1 MAMLPQDERYFQ
13 RRIATSYLTTLIST
27 TLVLFLLGL
36 LGLIFLHAS
45 KVSDYVKENIGFS
58 IMIKD
63 GVREAG
69 ILELKKRL
77 DLEPYVKSSEYIPK
91 ERAADQLQE
100 ELGEDFIGFLGYNPL
115 LHSIDLRLKASYTNV
130 DSISRI
136 EQKLLSRPEV
146 KEVFYQKSLI
156 DLINKNLNKVSF
168 VLLVFSAIMFF
179 IAIVL
184 INNTIRL
191 AIYSKRFLIRSM
203 QLVGAT
209 ENFIR
214 LPFLEKAIA
223 NGVLSSLL
231 AIGMLVITLY
241 FSIEQL
247 PELME
252 LESPF
257 RLAILV
263 VMILALGIGI
273 SWGSTY
279 MSVRKYLR
287 IKTDLLYT

>member
-263 VMILALGIGI
+263 VMILALGSGI

>member
-1 MAMLPQDERYFQ
+1 MARIPQDERYFQ
-13 RRIATSYLTTLIST
+13 RRITTSYLTTGIST

-36 LGLIFLHAS
+36 IGLIFLHAS
-45 KVSDYVKENIGFS
+45 KLSDYVKENIGFS
-58 IMIKD
+58 IMIRE
-63 GVREAG
+63 GVRESG

-77 DLEPYVKSSEYIPK
+77 DLEPFVKSSEYIPK
-91 ERAADQLQE
+91 EKAADQLQE

-115 LHSIDLRLKASYTNV
+115 LHSIDLRLKASYTNA
-130 DSISRI
+130 DSIAKI
-136 EQKLLSRPEV
+136 EKILLGRPEV

-156 DLINKNLNKVSF
+156 DLINKNLNKLSI

-179 IAIVL
+179 ITIVL

-209 ENFIR
+209 ESFIR
-214 LPFLEKAIA
+214 MPFLQKSMA
-223 NGVLSSLL
+223 NGVLSSLI

-241 FSIEQL
+241 FSVDQL

-252 LESPF
+252 LQDPL
-257 RLAILV
+257 RLAVLV
-263 VMILALGIGI
+263 VLIIGMGIGI
-273 SWGSTY
+273 SWSSTY
-279 MSVRKYLR
+279 MAVRKYLR
-287 IKTDLLYT
+287 IKTDLLYV

>member
-1 MAMLPQDERYFQ
+1 MLPQEEKYFQ
-13 RRIATSYLTTLIST
+13 RRIATSYVTTLIST

-36 LGLIFLHAS
+36 IGLIFLHAE
-45 KVSDYVKENIGFS
+45 KLSDYVKENVGFS
-58 IMIKD
+58 IMIRE
-63 GVREAG
+63 GVKETG

-77 DLEPYVKSSEYIPK
+77 DLEPYVKSAEYIPK

-115 LHSIDLRLKASYTNV
+115 LHSIDLRLKASYTNT
-130 DSISRI
+130 DSIARI
-136 EQKLLSRPEV
+136 EHKLLSRPEV

-156 DLINKNLNKVSF
+156 ELINKNLNKISL
-168 VLLVFSAIMFF
+168 VLLGFSAVMLF

-209 ENFIR
+209 EGFIR
-214 LPFLEKAIA
+214 LPFLEKAVV
-223 NGVLSSLL
+223 NGLLSSLL

-241 FSIEQL
+241 FIVEQL
-247 PELME
+247 PEL
-252 LESPF
+252 LALQDPI

-263 VMILALGIGI
+263 LLIIAMGIGI
-273 SWGSTY
+273 SWTSTY
-279 MSVRKYLR
+279 LSVRKYLR

>member
-1 MAMLPQDERYFQ
+1 MAMLPQEQRYFQ
-13 RRIATSYLTTLIST
+13 RRIATSYVTTLIST

-45 KVSDYVKENIGFS
+45 RLSDYVKENIGFS
-58 IMIKD
+58 IMIKEN
-63 GVREAG
+63 VREAG

-77 DLEPYVKSSEYIPK
+77 DLEAFVKSSEYIPK

-115 LHSIDLRLKASYTNV
+115 LHSIDLRLKASYTNA

-136 EQKLLSRPEV
+136 ERKLLARPEV

-156 DLINKNLNKVSF
+156 DLINTNINKVSL
-168 VLLVFSAIMFF
+168 VLLGFSAIMFF

-209 ENFIR
+209 EGFIR
-214 LPFLEKAIA
+214 KPFLEKAIA

-231 AIGMLVITLY
+231 AIGMLVFTLY
-241 FSIEQL
+241 LSIEQL
-247 PELME
+247 PELLE
-252 LESPF
+252 LQDPL
-257 RLAILV
+257 RLAVLV
-263 VMILALGIGI
+263 VLIIALGIGI
-273 SWGSTY
+273 SWSSTY

>member
-1 MAMLPQDERYFQ
+1 MVMLPQEERYFQ
-13 RRIATSYLTTLIST
+13 RRIATSYVTTMIST
-27 TLVLFLLGL
+27 TLVLFLIGL
-36 LGLIFLHAS
+36 IGLIFLHAS
-45 KVSDYVKENIGFS
+45 KLSDYVKENIGFS
-58 IMIKD
+58 VMIKD
-63 GVREAG
+63 GIREAG

-115 LHSIDLRLKASYTNV
+115 LHSIDLRLKASYANA
-130 DSISRI
+130 DSISKI
-136 EQKLLSRPEV
+136 EKKLLDRPEV

-156 DLINKNLNKVSF
+156 DLINTNLNKVSL
-168 VLLVFSAIMFF
+168 VLLGFSAIMFF
-179 IAIVL
+179 IALVL

-209 ENFIR
+209 ESFIR

-231 AIGMLVITLY
+231 AIGMLVLILY
-241 FSIEQL
+241 FSIEQI
-247 PELME
+247 PEL
-252 LESPF
+252 LALQDPI

-263 VMILALGIGI
+263 VLIVGIGVGI

>member
-1 MAMLPQDERYFQ
+1 MALLPQEEKYFQ
-13 RRIATSYLTTLIST
+13 RRIATSYVTTMIST

-36 LGLIFLHAS
+36 IGLIFLHAS
-45 KVSDYVKENIGFS
+45 ILSDYVKENIGFS
-58 IMIKD
+58 IMIRE

-100 ELGEDFIGFLGYNPL
+100 DLGEDFIGFLGYNPL
-115 LHSIDLRLKASYTNV
+115 LHSIDLRLKASYANA
-130 DSISRI
+130 DSIIRI
-136 EQKLLSRPEV
+136 EKKLLARPEV

-156 DLINKNLNKVSF
+156 DMINKNLNKVSL
-168 VLLVFSAIMFF
+168 VLLGFSAIMFF

-209 ENFIR
+209 ESFIR
-214 LPFLEKAIA
+214 RPFLEKAIA
-223 NGVLSSLL
+223 NGILSSLL
-231 AIGMLVITLY
+231 AIGMLVLTLY

-247 PELME
+247 PEL
-252 LESPF
+252 
-257 RLAILV
+257 LALQDPVRLV
-263 VMILALGIGI
+263 VLVIFIIALGIGI
-273 SWGSTY
+273 SWSSTY

>member
-1 MAMLPQDERYFQ
+1 MASIPQDERYFKK
-13 RRIATSYLTTLIST
+13 RITTSYLTTGIST

-36 LGLIFLHAS
+36 IGLIFLHAS
-45 KVSDYVKENIGFS
+45 KLSDYVKENIGFS
-58 IMIKD
+58 IMIRE
-63 GVREAG
+63 GVKEAG

-77 DLEPYVKSSEYIPK
+77 DLEHYVKSSEYIPK

-115 LHSIDLRLKASYTNV
+115 LHSIDLHLKASYTNA
-130 DSISRI
+130 DSIAKI
-136 EQKLLSRPEV
+136 ERNLLARPEV

-156 DLINKNLNKVSF
+156 DLINKNLNKLSL
-168 VLLVFSAIMFF
+168 VLLVFSGIMFF
-179 IAIVL
+179 ITIVL

-209 ENFIR
+209 EGFIR
-214 LPFLEKAIA
+214 MPFLRKSIA
-223 NGVLSSLL
+223 NGVLSSFL
-231 AIGMLVITLY
+231 AIGMMVVTLY
-241 FSIEQL
+241 FSVDQL

-252 LESPF
+252 LQDPL
-257 RLAILV
+257 RLAVLV
-263 VMILALGIGI
+263 VLIIGMGIGI
-273 SWGSTY
+273 SWSSTY
-279 MSVRKYLR
+279 MAVRKYLR

>member
-1 MAMLPQDERYFQ
+1 MLPQDERYFQ

>member
-1 MAMLPQDERYFQ
+1 MLPQEEKYFQ
-13 RRIATSYLTTLIST
+13 RRIATSYVTTLIST

-36 LGLIFLHAS
+36 IGLIFLHAE
-45 KVSDYVKENIGFS
+45 KLSDYVKENIGFS
-58 IMIKD
+58 IMINEGIK
-63 GVREAG
+63 ETG
-69 ILELKKRL
+69 ILQLKKRL
-77 DLEPYVKSSEYIPK
+77 DSEPYVKSTEYIPK

-115 LHSIDLRLKASYTNV
+115 LHSIDLRLKASYANN

-136 EQKLLSRPEV
+136 EHKLLARPEV
-146 KEVFYQKSLI
+146 REVFYQKSLI
-156 DLINKNLNKVSF
+156 DLINTNLNKASL
-168 VLLVFSAIMFF
+168 VLLCFSAVMLF

-209 ENFIR
+209 EGFIR
-214 LPFLEKAIA
+214 LPFMKKAAI
-223 NGVLSSLL
+223 NGLLSSLL
-231 AIGMLVITLY
+231 AIMMLVITLY

-247 PELME
+247 PEL
-252 LESPF
+252 LALQDPP

-263 VMILALGIGI
+263 FLIIVMGIGI

-279 MSVRKYLR
+279 FSVRKYLR
-287 IKTDLLYT
+287 IKTDLLYS

>member
-1 MAMLPQDERYFQ
+1 MALLPQEERYFQ
-13 RRIATSYLTTLIST
+13 RRIATSYVTTLIST

-36 LGLIFLHAS
+36 IGLIFLHAS
-45 KVSDYVKENIGFS
+45 KLSDYVKENIGFS
-58 IMIKD
+58 IMIRE

-77 DLEPYVKSSEYIPK
+77 DQEPYVKSTEYIPK

-115 LHSIDLRLKASYTNV
+115 LHSIDLRLKASYANA

-136 EQKLLSRPEV
+136 EQKLLARPEV

-156 DLINKNLNKVSF
+156 DLINKNLNKVSL
-168 VLLVFSAIMFF
+168 VLLGFSAIMFF

-209 ENFIR
+209 EGFIR
-214 LPFLEKAIA
+214 MPFLEKAIA

-231 AIGMLVITLY
+231 AIGMLVLTLY

-247 PELME
+247 PEL
-252 LESPF
+252 LALQDPI

-263 VMILALGIGI
+263 VLIIAMGIGI
-273 SWGSTY
+273 SWSSTY

>member
-1 MAMLPQDERYFQ
+1 MLPQDERYFQ

-214 LPFLEKAIA
+214 MPFLEKAIA

>member
-1 MAMLPQDERYFQ
+1 MASIPQDERYF
-13 RRIATSYLTTLIST
+13 RKRITTSYLTTGIST

-36 LGLIFLHAS
+36 IGLIFLHAN
-45 KVSDYVKENIGFS
+45 KLSDYVKENIGFS
-58 IMIKD
+58 IMIRE
-63 GVREAG
+63 GVKEAG

-77 DLEPYVKSSEYIPK
+77 DLDPYVKSSEYIPK

-115 LHSIDLRLKASYTNV
+115 LHSIDLRLKASYTNA
-130 DSISRI
+130 DSIAKI
-136 EQKLLSRPEV
+136 ERNLLARPEV

-156 DLINKNLNKVSF
+156 DLINKNLNKLSL
-168 VLLVFSAIMFF
+168 VLLVFSGIMFF
-179 IAIVL
+179 ITIVL

-209 ENFIR
+209 EGFIR
-214 LPFLEKAIA
+214 MPFLRKSIA
-223 NGVLSSLL
+223 NGVLSSLM

-241 FSIEQL
+241 FSVDQL

-252 LESPF
+252 LQDPL
-257 RLAILV
+257 RLVILV
-263 VMILALGIGI
+263 ILIIGMGIGI
-273 SWGSTY
+273 SWSSTY
-279 MSVRKYLR
+279 MAVRKYLH

>member
-1 MAMLPQDERYFQ
+1 M
-13 RRIATSYLTTLIST
+13 
-27 TLVLFLLGL
+27 
-36 LGLIFLHAS
+36 
-45 KVSDYVKENIGFS
+45 
-58 IMIKD
+58 
-63 GVREAG
+63 
-69 ILELKKRL
+69 
-77 DLEPYVKSSEYIPK
+77 KSSEYIPK
-91 ERAADQLQE
+91 ERAADQLQD

-115 LHSIDLRLKASYTNV
+115 LHSIDLRLKASYANA

-136 EQKLLSRPEV
+136 EKKLLDRPEV

-156 DLINKNLNKVSF
+156 DLINTNLNKVSL
-168 VLLVFSAIMFF
+168 VLLGFSAIMFF
-179 IAIVL
+179 IALVL

-209 ENFIR
+209 ESFIR

-231 AIGMLVITLY
+231 AIGMLVLTLY
-241 FSIEQL
+241 FSIEQI
-247 PELME
+247 PEL
-252 LESPF
+252 LALQDPL

-263 VMILALGIGI
+263 ILIVGIGVGI

-279 MSVRKYLR
+279 MNVRKYLR

>member
-1 MAMLPQDERYFQ
+1 MARQEEKYYNRKI
-13 RRIATSYLTTLIST
+13 RTSHVSTVISI
-27 TLVLFLLGL
+27 TLVLFMLGL
-36 LGLIFLHAS
+36 LGLLLLHA
-45 KVSDYVKENIGFS
+45 KKLSDYAKENIGFS
-58 IMIKD
+58 IMIKE
-63 GVREAG
+63 GVKEAE
-69 ILELKKRL
+69 IMAFIKKL
-77 DLEPYVKSSEYIPK
+77 DTETFVKSTEYIPK
-91 ERAADQLQE
+91 EEAAVQLRK

-115 LHSIDLRLKASYTNV
+115 LHSIDLRLKASYTNA
-130 DSISRI
+130 DSISRL
-136 EQKLLSRPEV
+136 EKKLLARPEV

-156 DLINKNLNKVSF
+156 DLINTNLNKVSL

-209 ENFIR
+209 ESFIR
-214 LPFLEKAIA
+214 MPFLEKAIA
-223 NGVLSSLL
+223 NGILSSFL

-241 FSIEQL
+241 FSVEQL

-252 LESPF
+252 LQDPP

-263 VMILALGIGI
+263 VLIIAMGIGI
-273 SWGSTY
+273 SWSSTY

-287 IKTDLLYT
+287 LKTDLLYI

>member
-203 QLVGAT
+203 QLVVAT

>member
-1 MAMLPQDERYFQ
+1 MVNLPPDERYFQ
-13 RRIATSYLTTLIST
+13 RRIATSYITTLIST

-36 LGLIFLHAS
+36 IGLIFLHAS
-45 KVSDYVKENIGFS
+45 KLSDYVKENIGFS
-58 IMIKD
+58 IMIRE

-69 ILELKKRL
+69 ILELQKRL

-91 ERAADQLQE
+91 ERAADRLQD

-115 LHSIDLRLKASYTNV
+115 LHSIDLRLKASYTNA
-130 DSISRI
+130 DSIARI
-136 EQKLLSRPEV
+136 ERRLLARPEV

-156 DLINKNLNKVSF
+156 DLINTNLNRVSL
-168 VLLVFSAIMFF
+168 VLLGFSAIMLF

-191 AIYSKRFLIRSM
+191 AIYAKRFLIRSM

-209 ENFIR
+209 ESFIR
-214 LPFLEKAIA
+214 RPFLEKAVA
-223 NGVLSSLL
+223 NGLLSSFI
-231 AIGMLVITLY
+231 AIGMLVVTLY

-247 PELME
+247 PELLE
-252 LESPF
+252 LQDPL
-257 RLAILV
+257 RLALLVAMIIGMGIL
-263 VMILALGIGI
+263 I
-273 SWGSTY
+273 SWSSTY
-279 MSVRKYLR
+279 FSVRKYLR